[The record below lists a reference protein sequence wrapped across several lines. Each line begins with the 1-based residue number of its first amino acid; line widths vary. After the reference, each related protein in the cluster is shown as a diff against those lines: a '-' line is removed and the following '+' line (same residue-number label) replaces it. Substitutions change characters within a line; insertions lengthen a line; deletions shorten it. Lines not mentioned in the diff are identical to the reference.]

1 MQQQLHSRSISLK
14 PKVAVPILMRMKE
27 KQAADVLSNIPP
39 DQSAKLIA
47 EIAKK
52 K

>member
-1 MQQQLHSRSISLK
+1 
-14 PKVAVPILMRMKE
+14 MKE